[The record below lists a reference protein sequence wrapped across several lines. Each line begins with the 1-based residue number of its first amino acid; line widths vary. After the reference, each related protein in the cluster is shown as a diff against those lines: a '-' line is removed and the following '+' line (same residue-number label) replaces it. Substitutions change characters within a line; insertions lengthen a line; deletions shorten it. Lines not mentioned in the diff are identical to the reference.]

1 MSKHKPFQP
10 PFCPNSTCSHHD
22 PLVVQAEGKPAMR
35 KNLWYKKSGI
45 RYLKNGQPI
54 QMFTCKKCGHG
65 FSTRTFSVDY
75 WEKRHLD
82 YQRLILMATSC
93 MSVRAMARAYKSS
106 PKTVDNKL
114 GRLSRQAIGVTA
126 ALMKITKL
134 RENLAADG
142 FESFNGSQ
150 YFPNNFN
157 ILVGKCSQFLYFV
170 NYSQLRRKGT
180 MTDYQKLKAQLL
192 RKTVF
197 IPPFQISFR
206 FSELVDEIVRLQG
219 LHGASRA
226 LRIYTDEKAEY
237 AAILGALEHGGRD
250 PSEGYSISH
259 VRISGKDHRGLNN
272 KLFPVN
278 YMDREFRKD
287 LAEHVRE
294 TTRFGRNVS
303 KSIARMEIYRV
314 HHNFIKKFR
323 INTGDRIWETH
334 AEAAG
339 FDLQEVNKVM
349 VKWTKRRVFY
359 SHLELDIHLGKA
371 WGHGYFSPGKA
382 TMDYVPAFI
391 YM

>member
-1 MSKHKPFQP
+1 MPETKTFRP

-22 PLVVQAEGKPAMR
+22 PAVARGESRPTML
-35 KNLWYKKSGI
+35 KNRWYKNSGV
-45 RYLKNGQPI
+45 RYLKNGQPV

-82 YQRLILMATSC
+82 YPRLILMATSC
-93 MSVRAMARAYKSS
+93 MSVRAMARMYKCS
-106 PKTVDNKL
+106 PKTVDNKI

-126 ALMKITKL
+126 KMMTVTRLK
-134 RENLAADG
+134 EDLAADG

-150 YFPNNFN
+150 YFPNNYN

-170 NYSQLRRKGT
+170 NYSQLRRKGQ
-180 MTDYQKLKAQLL
+180 MSDYQKMKALLL
-192 RKTVF
+192 RKTVS
-197 IPPFQISFR
+197 IPPFQISLR
-206 FSELVDEIVRLQG
+206 FAELVDEIVRLQG
-219 LHGASRA
+219 MPEARRT
-226 LRIYTDEKAEY
+226 LRVYTDEKAEY
-237 AAILGALEHGGRD
+237 AAILKAMENGGRD
-250 PSEGYSISH
+250 PSEGYSITH
-259 VRISGKDHRGLNN
+259 ITISGKDHRGLNN
-272 KLFPVN
+272 ELFPVN

-303 KSIARMEIYRV
+303 NSVERMEIYRV

-323 INTGDRIWETH
+323 INTIDRIWETH

-339 FDLQEVNKVM
+339 FDLQEVKRVM
-349 VKWTKRRVFY
+349 TKWTKRRVFY
-359 SHLELDIHLGKA
+359 SHLELDMHLGKA
-371 WGHGYFSPGKA
+371 WGHGYFSPGKVA
-382 TMDYVPAFI
+382 MDYVPAFI

>member
-1 MSKHKPFQP
+1 MPETKPFRP
-10 PFCPNSTCSHHD
+10 PFCPHSTCSHHD
-22 PLVVQAEGKPAMR
+22 PAVARGESRPAML
-35 KNLWYKKSGI
+35 KNRWYKNSGV
-45 RYLKNGQPI
+45 RYLKSGQPV
-54 QMFTCKKCGHG
+54 QMFTCKRCGRG

-82 YQRLILMATSC
+82 YPRLILMATSC
-93 MSVRAMARAYKSS
+93 MSVRAMGRACKCS

-126 ALMKITKL
+126 KLMLITRL

-157 ILVGKCSQFLYFV
+157 ILVGKVSQFLYFV
-170 NYSQLRRKGT
+170 NYSQLRRKGQ
-180 MTDYQKLKAQLL
+180 MTDYQKLKAQVL
-192 RKTVF
+192 RKDAS
-197 IPPFQISFR
+197 IPPFQISLR
-206 FSELVDEIVRLQG
+206 FAELVDEIVRLQG
-219 LHGASRA
+219 MPEARRV

-237 AAILGALEHGGRD
+237 AAILKAMEHGGRD
-250 PSEGYSISH
+250 PAEGYSITH
-259 VRISGKDHRGLNN
+259 VTICGKDHRGLNN
-272 KLFPVN
+272 ELFPVN

-303 KSIARMEIYRV
+303 NSVERMEIYRV
-314 HHNFIKKFR
+314 HHNCIKKFR
-323 INTGDRIWETH
+323 INTRDRVWETH

-339 FDLQEVNKVM
+339 FDLQEVNNIM

-359 SHLELDIHLGKA
+359 SHLELDMHLGKA
-371 WGHGYFSPGKA
+371 WGHGYFSPRKQA
-382 TMDYVPAFI
+382 MDYVPAFI